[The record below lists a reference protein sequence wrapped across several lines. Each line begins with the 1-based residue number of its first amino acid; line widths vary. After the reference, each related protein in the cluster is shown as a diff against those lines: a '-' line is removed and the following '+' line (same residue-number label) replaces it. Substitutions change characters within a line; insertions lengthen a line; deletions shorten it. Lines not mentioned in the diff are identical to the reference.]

1 MNAFQIAVRGLTTS
15 ASFNFFGNDV
25 VYAGVVNGGQVGPF
39 SMQVKTGTQATL
51 AGLASVLTSQSDLPV
66 TAQVLGAVPGSTP
79 TVDLIDGEKTATI
92 FQSVAFQVP
101 A

>member
-1 MNAFQIAVRGLTTS
+1 MNAFQIEVQGLTTS
-15 ASFNFFGNDV
+15 ASFNFFGNDL

-66 TAQVLGAVPGSTP
+66 TATVLGRSPDRRRRST
-79 TVDLIDGEKTATI
+79 
-92 FQSVAFQVP
+92 
-101 A
+101 